1 MTDCKIHILIVF
13 PIFSVCSLSMV
24 LEVLESNGKLDK
36 SIIERTKKFI
46 QENRF
51 DGKVSAQNVDDSKKK
66 SKLTV

>member
-1 MTDCKIHILIVF
+1 
-13 PIFSVCSLSMV
+13 MV

-51 DGKVSAQNVDDSKKK
+51 DGKVSDQNVDDSKKK
-66 SKLTV
+66 SQLTV